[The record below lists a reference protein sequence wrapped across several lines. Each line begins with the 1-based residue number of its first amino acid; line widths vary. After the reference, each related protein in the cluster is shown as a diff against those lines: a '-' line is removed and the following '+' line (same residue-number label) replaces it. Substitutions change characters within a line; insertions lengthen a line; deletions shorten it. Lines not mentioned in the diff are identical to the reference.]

1 MSRSSGGMTG
11 ARCSVSAE
19 TTTLSDCD
27 RRLRTRDAQ
36 VLRCHL
42 DVKQGEDHGGR
53 YQARVGP
60 GKDGVER

>member
-1 MSRSSGGMTG
+1 
-11 ARCSVSAE
+11 
-19 TTTLSDCD
+19 
-27 RRLRTRDAQ
+27 